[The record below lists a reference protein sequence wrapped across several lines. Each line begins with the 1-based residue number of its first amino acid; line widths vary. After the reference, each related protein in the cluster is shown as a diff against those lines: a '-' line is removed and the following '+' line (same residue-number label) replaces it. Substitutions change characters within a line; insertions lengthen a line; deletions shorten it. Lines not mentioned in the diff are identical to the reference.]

1 VSSLTVAMFVLDYI
15 QDRSLD
21 VCLQESHKILA
32 RSHEQFARI
41 FFLPSFLPS
50 FPPSHFHPSP
60 LDKDQS
66 IEGHSSHSAPRGSLK
81 TLSPPSENTGK
92 LLSSN
97 GNHRSPLLAGTPK
110 QERPSRDSLSDVN
123 APLLGNTL
131 SVSRMKA
138 ISRRGQL
145 REPLRMRIERQ
156 TTSEVTSDVH
166 KFSHKETRETS
177 SMEKANH
184 IEEER
189 LSVSV
194 RELAGTKIAG
204 DQLAEK
210 DERDTK
216 STAGSKQPTSGQ
228 LSSIRRAGE
237 ASSINSHSLAHSED
251 AIGVLSSKIPNNPK
265 RGYETDRIPISKQR
279 TNFVDKQLPAKP
291 DLEYDH
297 EKQLLFQYIMETNP
311 HWLTWDES
319 KVAKNIITN
328 TRRMSM
334 VTRRTIRSTTM
345 TELIQTKDGIK
356 IVKKPKPT
364 FGPEVIFENDTR
376 PFMNLTPFEEKGGN
390 IMFTLRT
397 TYTPPHTRTWIHAH
411 THPHNGNQPKKK
423 KE

>member
-1 VSSLTVAMFVLDYI
+1 MTAMATMSLRTLRRATLLTLFLVVLGTVQYHIIFHI
-15 QDRSLD
+15 QTH
-21 VCLQESHKILA
+21 SHQHDHQVEKEMSQGVTHLKELEFKEWHSKKVKRLVGHRWPTTEPVVREGEGRILPGNFQRVREPLA
-32 RSHEQFARI
+32 DGVRF
-41 FFLPSFLPS
+41 
-50 FPPSHFHPSP
+50 P
-60 LDKDQS
+60 LDKDRS

-92 LLSSN
+92 LSSSN

-131 SVSRMKA
+131 SVSHMKA

-145 REPLRMRIERQ
+145 REPLRMRTERQ

-166 KFSHKETRETS
+166 KFSHKKTRETS

-184 IEEER
+184 IEGER

-204 DQLAEK
+204 DQLAGK

-345 TELIQTKDGIK
+345 TLS
-356 IVKKPKPT
+356 
-364 FGPEVIFENDTR
+364 
-376 PFMNLTPFEEKGGN
+376 
-390 IMFTLRT
+390 
-397 TYTPPHTRTWIHAH
+397 
-411 THPHNGNQPKKK
+411 
-423 KE
+423 